1 MLSQSGMGIPR
12 LLRRTG
18 ASGAATRQ
26 SYRRRTHGI
35 NLRSTH
41 AAFGIA
47 KAQGSWAIVCSPEVL
62 RDVRFVGEFCPSL
75 IEMVKGLKARWISR
89 RHSERSPHPH
99 QPSGREMNLLT
110 FAELDPDHL
119 ICNPVCRVQDI
130 SSLREQNK
138 ISNQV
143 AYAGRSVAFHHVSE
157 CLDRSLGGKTA
168 VPQSKP
174 VEQLVLTRR
183 LPDG

>member
-1 MLSQSGMGIPR
+1 
-12 LLRRTG
+12 
-18 ASGAATRQ
+18 
-26 SYRRRTHGI
+26 
-35 NLRSTH
+35 
-41 AAFGIA
+41 
-47 KAQGSWAIVCSPEVL
+47 VCSPEVL

-75 IEMVKGLKARWISR
+75 IEMVKGLKARWISK

-99 QPSGREMNLLT
+99 QPSGRELNLLT
-110 FAELDPDHL
+110 FTKANPDHL

-157 CLDRSLGGKTA
+157 CLDGSLRGKTA

-183 LPDG
+183 LPDGYAVRQVRLGGGDNREQGP